1 VVALSKVKS
10 RVAQRQI
17 DLNTAV
23 CQERLLATH
32 VRHVLAF
39 VDLVSEQIPFDDAL
53 DIYVRIL
60 QLSPEQA
67 RNVGSRALAE
77 LARRPGGLPMES
89 ELAEDFGQP
98 EPEEVEEERAS
109 ESREDA
115 LFARVRRRIKGRH
128 QGDLRERINLAAAR
142 AEDDLV
148 QTHVENA
155 MIFARALAKEV
166 PASEAS
172 ELYLEILAIPEG
184 VADVIYNRSL
194 RRLADDLLPPLP
206 DMRNG
211 TATGADLERS

>member
-1 VVALSKVKS
+1 MALSKVKS

-39 VDLVSEQIPFDDAL
+39 VDLVAEQIPFDDAL

-77 LARRPGGLPMES
+77 IARRPGGLPTQT
-89 ELAEDFGQP
+89 ELSDDLGQM
-98 EPEEVEEERAS
+98 EPEEEEEEREAGT
-109 ESREDA
+109 REDA

-148 QTHVENA
+148 ETHVENA
-155 MIFARALAKEV
+155 MIFARALSKEA
-166 PASEAS
+166 PPSDAA

-184 VADVIYNRSL
+184 VADVIYNRAL
-194 RRLADDLLPPLP
+194 RRLADDVLPPLP
-206 DMRNG
+206 ELREGAASG
-211 TATGADLERS
+211 TAAPGG

>member
-39 VDLVSEQIPFDDAL
+39 VNLVSERIPFDEAL

-77 LARRPGGLPMES
+77 IARRPGGLPIDT
-89 ELAEDFGQP
+89 ELSDDLGQAA
-98 EPEEVEEERAS
+98 PEEEDEEREAG
-109 ESREDA
+109 SREDA

-128 QGDLRERINLAAAR
+128 QEDLRERINLAAAR

-155 MIFARALAKEV
+155 MIFARALNREM
-166 PASEAS
+166 PASEAA
-172 ELYLEILAIPEG
+172 ELYLEILALPEG

-194 RRLADDLLPPLP
+194 RVLADDALPPLP
-206 DMRNG
+206 DLKES
-211 TATGADLERS
+211 TPAGA

>member
-39 VDLVSEQIPFDDAL
+39 VDLVSESIPFDEAL

-77 LARRPGGLPMES
+77 IARRPGGLPADTEIS
-89 ELAEDFGQP
+89 DDLGRVA
-98 EPEEVEEERAS
+98 PEEEAEERAAG
-109 ESREDA
+109 SREDA
-115 LFARVRRRIKGRH
+115 MFARVRRRIKGRH
-128 QGDLRERINLAAAR
+128 QEDLRERINLAAAR

-155 MIFARALAKEV
+155 MIFARALSREM
-166 PASEAS
+166 PASESA
-172 ELYLEILAIPEG
+172 ELYLEILALPDG
-184 VADVIYNRSL
+184 VSDVIYNRSL
-194 RRLADDLLPPLP
+194 RKLADESLPPLP
-206 DMRNG
+206 DLREG
-211 TATGADLERS
+211 AATGA